1 MNTCLLLTIPTVE
14 PLVLWERCVSSFC
27 SSIIKT
33 SALALVVYNGPDTT
47 VSSDFSHDNVIKLG
61 YDDCARVAQKLAQ
74 SADCPEELLF
84 GRQEYGRSYGGAS
97 NLLLAIAY
105 GLGASIVRKVDD
117 DCLQLQPASVSSLSI
132 ASELA
137 SANKIYY
144 GPYIGSP
151 SGFLHELPRE
161 TAIEWA
167 KYIYSR
173 KKTPRLNE
181 LGTGTGGTSVKNGN
195 LILPLSVLPMA
206 SYPVLFEPSTRT
218 HARGEVYYWMSELR
232 QHGCTFTYEQSLQIG
247 HHPSTT
253 RINLVSWLRSLVLAF
268 DLSKVYWTYLRTGKR
283 PPILTRRKA
292 ISEFKSWILRADWP
306 QDDIA
311 DTLCTILNEA
321 TLEFTERFLTELPKR
336 KRAWFRLMSN
346 NLRGNIQT
354 VIPATVEKASK
365 VWSR

>member
-1 MNTCLLLTIPTVE
+1 MNTRLLLTIPTVE

-27 SSIIKT
+27 SSLIET
-33 SALALVVYNGPDTT
+33 SSLALVVYNGPDTT
-47 VSSDFSHDNVIKLG
+47 VSSDLSHSNVIKLG
-61 YDDCARVAQKLAQ
+61 YDDCARVAQKLAE

-105 GLGASIVRKVDD
+105 GLGSSVVRKADD
-117 DCLQLQPASVSSLSI
+117 DCLQLQPSDASSLDTP
-132 ASELA
+132 SELA

-151 SGFLHELPRE
+151 SGFLHELPRK
-161 TAIEWA
+161 TSIEWA
-167 KYIYSR
+167 KYIYSI
-173 KKTPRLNE
+173 KKTPRINE
-181 LGTGTGGTSVKNGN
+181 LGTGTGCTFIENGN
-195 LILPLSVLPMA
+195 LILPLSALPIA
-206 SYPVLFEPSTRT
+206 SYPVLFDPSTRT

-232 QHGCTFTYEQSLQIG
+232 QHGFTFTYKQSLQMG
-247 HHPSTT
+247 HHHSTRT
-253 RINLVSWLRSLVLAF
+253 NLISWLRSLVLAF
-268 DLSKVYWTYLRTGKR
+268 DLSKVYQTYLRTGKR

-321 TLEFTERFLTELPKR
+321 TLEFTEKFLTELPKR
-336 KRAWFRLMSN
+336 KRAWSRLMSN
-346 NLRGNIQT
+346 NLSANVQS
-354 VIPATVEKASK
+354 VLPATVDKASK